1 MALVLVDSPNISDAD
16 MSCYQGD
23 TFTRTFSLH
32 TNTAGTIAAINIA
45 GYFVAATIKRV
56 RGGTVQTLHESNT
69 VNGDVAVSG
78 VDSNVITWTMN
89 TSVTN
94 ALPSASLVYDLRISN
109 ATARS
114 TYLSGQ
120 FVVEREVKE

>member
-1 MALVLVDSPNISDAD
+1 MSLILVDSPNISDAD
-16 MSCYQGD
+16 LSCYQGD
-23 TFTRTFSLH
+23 TFVRSFTLDS
-32 TNTAGTIAAINIA
+32 NVAGNVTAINIA
-45 GYFVAATIKRV
+45 GYFVSATIKRV

-69 VNGDVAVSG
+69 VNGDIAVSG
-78 VDSNVITWTMN
+78 ADSNVITWTMN
-89 TSVTN
+89 TTVTN

>member
-1 MALVLVDSPNISDAD
+1 MALILVDSPNISDAD
-16 MSCYQGD
+16 LSCYQGD
-23 TFTRTFSLH
+23 TFVRSFSLDS
-32 TNTAGTIAAINIA
+32 NVAGNVTAINIA

-69 VNGDVAVSG
+69 VNGDIAVSG
-78 VDSNVITWTMN
+78 AESNVITWTMN
-89 TSVTN
+89 TTVTN